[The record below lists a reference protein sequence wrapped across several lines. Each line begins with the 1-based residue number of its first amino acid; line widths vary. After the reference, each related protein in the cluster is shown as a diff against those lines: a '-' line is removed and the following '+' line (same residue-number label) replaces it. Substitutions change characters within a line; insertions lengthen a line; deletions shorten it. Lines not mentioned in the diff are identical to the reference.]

1 MIISFFRVY
10 MKKTKTLEIGAIAV
24 VATVLIA
31 SSILGSSD
39 AYAKRYGQSNA
50 QSGAVN
56 NECNALTEIGSG
68 DELLSNLLAN
78 TGVNCIGSNVQNQDS
93 DGSAITSNPSAS
105 SHSSQVGTVNQE
117 IPTPPPTPPTPPSE
131 LGCPDNTVW
140 DITILDEAE
149 MGGVEVGTVICL
161 TEGLGN
167 HPAFVIEPGAEG
179 FTTDVNTNQPNVANC
194 NAPQQQVAQ
203 VTSGTPPNPLSMGS
217 LLCATV
223 DLP

>member
-1 MIISFFRVY
+1 

-39 AYAKRYGQSNA
+39 AYANRYGQGNA

-56 NECNALTEIGSG
+56 NECNALTENGRA

-78 TGVNCIGSNVQNQDS
+78 AGVNCIGTNVQNQDS
-93 DGSAITSNPSAS
+93 DGSAIISNPRAS
-105 SHSSQVGTVNQE
+105 TDSSQVGTVNQE

-149 MGGVEVGTVICL
+149 MGGVEVGMQMS
-161 TEGLGN
+161 
-167 HPAFVIEPGAEG
+167 
-179 FTTDVNTNQPNVANC
+179 D
-194 NAPQQQVAQ
+194 
-203 VTSGTPPNPLSMGS
+203 
-217 LLCATV
+217 
-223 DLP
+223 

>member
-1 MIISFFRVY
+1 MNTKYLVVLATMAVMLVGATTLATTDNAFADRKRHDDRYEGGYGKSQSLAQASECGNGFISVADFCQ
-10 MKKTKTLEIGAIAV
+10 EIGAQNQGKENSV
-24 VATVLIA
+24 
-31 SSILGSSD
+31 
-39 AYAKRYGQSNA
+39 A
-50 QSGAVN
+50 QSG
-56 NECNALTEIGSG
+56 
-68 DELLSNLLAN
+68 
-78 TGVNCIGSNVQNQDS
+78 
-93 DGSAITSNPSAS
+93 
-105 SHSSQVGTVNQE
+105 NQE
-117 IPTPPPTPPTPPSE
+117 INIDVTREQPPTPPSD

-140 DITILDEAE
+140 DITIRDEAE

-167 HPAFVIEPGAEG
+167 HPAFVIEPGTTG